1 MRFPAVASATLIL
14 EPQMRLPECKRRS
27 VMFLESGP
35 TDVALLRQAFW
46 NPENGLTR
54 GYRFGVVGTPT
65 FGSRL

>member
-1 MRFPAVASATLIL
+1 MRFQAVAGATLIL

-46 NPENGLTR
+46 IPENGLTR
-54 GYRFGVVGTPT
+54 G
-65 FGSRL
+65 